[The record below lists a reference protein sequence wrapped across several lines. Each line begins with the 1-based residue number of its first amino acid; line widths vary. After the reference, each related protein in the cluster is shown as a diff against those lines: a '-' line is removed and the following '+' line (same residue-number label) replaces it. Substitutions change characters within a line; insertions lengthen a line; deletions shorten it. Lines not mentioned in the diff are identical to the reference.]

1 MYSLSSYCCLCAL
14 ILTARTLTNVLIY
27 IFFIFV
33 VAEMDVRHASMAQKV
48 LLINAIA
55 KHLAKDYK
63 GSLLSEST
71 EKKWSTMLAK
81 KPVPLSRTNLVAS
94 IFEAFHPLASPPNF
108 ILKDVNTKMGFRL
121 DAEAVFTIDQ
131 QSGFAKPLGPIQE
144 LALLGRVDDSAKK
157 ALPSDAHRIAVL
169 ILDYNECI
177 FDVSCTPLMSNLVK
191 LSGPISTRKNL
202 LETLGYKVLQINYDE
217 LKGKKVLEQ
226 IKHLE
231 GRVRKLLKE

>member
-1 MYSLSSYCCLCAL
+1 MFS
-14 ILTARTLTNVLIY
+14 Y

-33 VAEMDVRHASMAQKV
+33 VAEMDVRHANMAQKV

-71 EKKWSTMLAK
+71 EKKWAMAK

-94 IFEAFHPLASPPNF
+94 IFEAFHSLASPPNF

-144 LALLGRVDDSAKK
+144 MALLGRDTESAKAGQK
-157 ALPSDAHRIAVL
+157 DLPSSDAHRIAVL

-177 FDVSCTPLMSNLVK
+177 FDVSSSSTQHHGGARNLVK
-191 LSGPISTRKNL
+191 LSGSISTRKNL

>member
-1 MYSLSSYCCLCAL
+1 
-14 ILTARTLTNVLIY
+14 
-27 IFFIFV
+27 
-33 VAEMDVRHASMAQKV
+33 MDVRHANMAQKV

-71 EKKWSTMLAK
+71 EKKWAMAK

-94 IFEAFHPLASPPNF
+94 IFEAFHSLASPPNF

-144 LALLGRVDDSAKK
+144 MALLGRDTESAKAGQK
-157 ALPSDAHRIAVL
+157 DLPSDAHRIAVL

-177 FDVSCTPLMSNLVK
+177 FDVSSSTPASRTNLVK
-191 LSGPISTRKNL
+191 LSGSISTRKNL

>member
-1 MYSLSSYCCLCAL
+1 MGLVNASS
-14 ILTARTLTNVLIY
+14 IETTTLTNVLIY
-27 IFFIFV
+27 IFFIF

-94 IFEAFHPLASPPNF
+94 IFEAFHSLASPPNF

-144 LALLGRVDDSAKK
+144 LALLGRDGDESAKK

-177 FDVSCTPLMSNLVK
+177 FDVSCTPLSGNLVK

-202 LETLGYKVLQINYDE
+202 LQTLGYKVLQINYDE

>member
-1 MYSLSSYCCLCAL
+1 MAFFYFLPLQKFLYFFKKK
-14 ILTARTLTNVLIY
+14 
-27 IFFIFV
+27 FFIF

-71 EKKWSTMLAK
+71 EKKWSMAAK

-94 IFEAFHPLASPPNF
+94 IFEAFHSLASPPNF

-121 DAEAVFTIDQ
+121 DAEAVFTIDE
-131 QSGFAKPLGPIQE
+131 QSSFAKPLGPIQE
-144 LALLGRVDDSAKK
+144 MALLGREADNNVESAK

-177 FDVSCTPLMSNLVK
+177 FDVSSSSTQHHGGARNLVK
-191 LSGPISTRKNL
+191 LSGSISTRKNL